1 MTASSSQRLKGI
13 LSVTVLKANNLI
25 KSDLFGENDCYAIIS
40 LTPLSIQSKVKAE
53 NQLGQT
59 ETCQKTQIHDGSD
72 PIFNEKLLFPVAQE
86 LEALYVQLW
95 DSDIGK
101 DDLLAHGTL
110 SLLDDDQGGQFN
122 TNTNKEW
129 LHTVT
134 ISMVNEKR
142 GHGGTL
148 ELVLHFIPETVA
160 AYMGKKFNATQA
172 ELKKRLTQQI
182 VEKMTGVA
190 SDKIR
195 GYVGIGD

>member
-160 AYMGKKFNATQA
+160 AYMGKKFNAAQA